1 MSGIKYC
8 QEVLPVLYAASLISI
23 QSSQLHF
30 LFFHFFKEISKGL
43 LGILKLKCIK
53 FDPLIGWKHPATVTT
68 VQLWQI
74 QLVYYKTVCPIT
86 FKLLPYIFNGN
97 ARMKY
102 LEIVILFSTNNLRH
116 NQQTA
121 VAQVNAVFEH
131 RQTEK
136 QERSQGEEGGRI
148 FKFM

>member
-1 MSGIKYC
+1 
-8 QEVLPVLYAASLISI
+8 
-23 QSSQLHF
+23 
-30 LFFHFFKEISKGL
+30 
-43 LGILKLKCIK
+43 
-53 FDPLIGWKHPATVTT
+53 
-68 VQLWQI
+68 
-74 QLVYYKTVCPIT
+74 
-86 FKLLPYIFNGN
+86 
-97 ARMKY
+97 MKY
-102 LEIVILFSTNNLRH
+102 FEIAILFSTNNQRH